1 MNKKNNISNW
11 VLVSLSLIIITII
24 LWNTFLFFQKF
35 KTEERAKM
43 EIWSLAQIELTKSL
57 EDDNISNLTL
67 EVLRNNS
74 TTPMIKVNKNGEI
87 EFNNINNL
95 NPKDSIKIGKLIRK
109 FKSENKPIEISYD
122 NKIIETLYYGNSDV
136 INKLKYYPLA
146 LILIILLFISLIYFY
161 YKSSKSATLNMLW
174 TGMAKETAHQIGT
187 PLTSLMG
194 WVEILKNKNIDPN
207 YITEINKDIDRLN
220 IISERFNKIG
230 SKPVLKKYNLSSLTK
245 ESLDYL
251 QIRLSSKVKIEFKS
265 TNTNLNCLINKQL
278 YSWTIEN
285 IIKNS
290 VDAIKGDG
298 NIIVSIVE
306 RKTTLEISITDNG
319 NGINKNQFKKIFSP
333 GYTSKKRGWGLG
345 LSLSKRIIEDY
356 HNGKIFVKYS
366 EKNVKTIIQIEL
378 NKL

>member
-43 EIWSLAQIELTKSL
+43 EIWSLAQIELTKSF

-95 NPKDSIKIGKLIRK
+95 NPKDSIKISKLIRK
-109 FKSENKPIEISYD
+109 FKSENKPIKISY
-122 NKIIETLYYGNSDV
+122 NNEVIETLYYGNSDV

-161 YKSSKSATLNMLW
+161 YKSSKSASLNMLW

-251 QIRLSSKVKIEFKS
+251 QTRLSNKVKIEFKS
-265 TNTNLNCLINKQL
+265 KDTNLDCLINEQL

-306 RKTTLEISITDNG
+306 QKTTLEVSITDNG
-319 NGINKNQFKKIFSP
+319 SGINKNEFKKIFNP

-378 NKL
+378 NKV

>member
-194 WVEILKNKNIDPN
+194 WVEILKNKNIDPK

-265 TNTNLNCLINKQL
+265 TDTNLNCLINKQL

-306 RKTTLEISITDNG
+306 QKTTLEISITDNG
-319 NGINKNQFKKIFSP
+319 SGINKNEFKKIFNP

-378 NKL
+378 NKI

>member
-43 EIWSLAQIELTKSL
+43 EIWSLAQIELTKSF
-57 EDDNISNLTL
+57 EDDNVSNLTL

-95 NPKDSIKIGKLIRK
+95 NSKDSIKISKLIRK
-109 FKSENKPIEISYD
+109 FKSENKPIKISY
-122 NKIIETLYYGNSDV
+122 NNEVIETLYYGNSDV

-161 YKSSKSATLNMLW
+161 YKSSKSASLNMLW

-251 QIRLSSKVKIEFKS
+251 QTRLSNKVKIEFKS
-265 TNTNLNCLINKQL
+265 KDTNLDCLINEQL

-306 RKTTLEISITDNG
+306 QKTTLEVSITDNG
-319 NGINKNQFKKIFSP
+319 SGINKNEFKKIFNP

-378 NKL
+378 NKV